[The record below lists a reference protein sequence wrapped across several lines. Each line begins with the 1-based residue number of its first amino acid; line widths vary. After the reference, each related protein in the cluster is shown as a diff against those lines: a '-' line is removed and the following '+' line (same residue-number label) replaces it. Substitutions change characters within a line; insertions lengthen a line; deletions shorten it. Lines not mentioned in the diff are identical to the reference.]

1 MTKEAIRRF
10 IKQKRLLL
18 SKDEVTQLSTKIE
31 EKLYN
36 LFSNAKS
43 FLFYYP
49 FKNEVT
55 LLNLAEK
62 LLQAG
67 KTVAFPKTEGKE
79 IIPVAVN
86 NLRELSPGK
95 FSIPEPPLN
104 PEKIL
109 KTIDIAFVPGIAFDL
124 NCFRIGYGG
133 GFYDRF
139 LAKWKIGTKIGICF
153 DFQVVEKIPTDPFDV
168 PMNAVITEKR
178 EIRRKEWN

>member
-1 MTKEAIRRF
+1 M
-10 IKQKRLLL
+10 KQKRLLL
-18 SKDEVTQLSTKIE
+18 SKDEVVQLSKRIE
-31 EKLYN
+31 DKLYKS
-36 LFSNAKS
+36 FSNAES

-55 LLNLAEK
+55 LLNLAK
-62 LLQAG
+62 TLLEIG

-79 IIPVAVN
+79 IIPIAIN
-86 NLRELSPGK
+86 NLSELTPGK
-95 FSIPEPPLN
+95 FSIPEPPYN
-104 PEKIL
+104 PQKIL
-109 KTIDIAFVPGIAFDL
+109 KAIDVVFVPGIAFDL

-153 DFQVVEKIPTDPFDV
+153 DFQVVEKIPATPLDIPMDV
-168 PMNAVITEKR
+168 VITEKR

>member
-1 MTKEAIRRF
+1 MTKEAIRKF

-18 SKDEVTQLSTKIE
+18 SKDEVEQLSRNIE
-31 EKLYN
+31 VKLQN
-36 LFSNAKS
+36 ILKDANS

-49 FKNEVT
+49 FKNEVS
-55 LLNLAEK
+55 LLNLAEQF
-62 LLQAG
+62 LQAG
-67 KTVAFPKTEGKE
+67 KTVAFPRTEGKE
-79 IIPVAVN
+79 IIPIAVN
-86 NLRELSPGK
+86 NLKELIPGK
-95 FSIPEPPLN
+95 FSIPEPKFN

-109 KTIDIAFVPGIAFDL
+109 EEIDIAFVPGIAFDL

-153 DFQVVEKIPTDPFDV
+153 DFQVVEKIPADPFDV
-168 PMNAVITEKR
+168 PMDAVITEKR